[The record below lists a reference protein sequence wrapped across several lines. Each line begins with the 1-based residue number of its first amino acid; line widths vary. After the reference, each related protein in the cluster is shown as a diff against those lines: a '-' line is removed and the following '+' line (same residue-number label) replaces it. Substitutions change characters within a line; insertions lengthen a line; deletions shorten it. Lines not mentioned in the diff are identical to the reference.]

1 MVESSTWSD
10 DVDIKEK
17 RVSMKL
23 PGIGIY
29 TSFQQQVRRLVTMS
43 LGLSWARRWKNFF
56 CPQLFSRL
64 SPLPLVSSI
73 FTVLLTIWFVIHLT
87 FWSVLPGSQV
97 GSSIFNLPV
106 PDIFALI
113 LPSAY
118 VSSPQYCGY
127 VDFFH
132 CPLLFIHDLPSI
144 KFFHFFYDIKSLKGE
159 NSWFL
164 LGSLQEVPFVGVPI
178 QEVMVEKKKFSFYPW
193 SWPCHH
199 FSLILDIQIST
210 AHSSWPR
217 KSSLMLRRF
226 TCCLLSH
233 YLIPWCKATK

>member
-56 CPQLFSRL
+56 CPQLFLRL
-64 SPLPLVSSI
+64 SPLPSVSSI
-73 FTVLLTIWFVIHLT
+73 FSALLTIWFVIHLT

-106 PDIFALI
+106 PGIFALI
-113 LPSAY
+113 LSSAY

-178 QEVMVEKKKFSFYPW
+178 QEVMVEIFF
-193 SWPCHH
+193 
-199 FSLILDIQIST
+199 FLLSLILTLSPFLFNTRYTDIN
-210 AHSSWPR
+210 
-217 KSSLMLRRF
+217 SSLKLTEKEF
-226 TCCLLSH
+226 THAKTLYFLPS
-233 YLIPWCKATK
+233 

>member
-178 QEVMVEKKKFSFYPW
+178 QEVMVEIFF
-193 SWPCHH
+193 
-199 FSLILDIQIST
+199 FLLSLILTLSPFLFNTRYTDIN
-210 AHSSWPR
+210 
-217 KSSLMLRRF
+217 SSLKLTEKEF
-226 TCCLLSH
+226 THAKTLYLLPS
-233 YLIPWCKATK
+233 